1 MLHNGYIKCT
11 INNKKTKNY
20 QIRIEDLFA
29 YIDKVEQLNPEIMLP
44 TGIFSSKKYKAH
56 NSKLA
61 VIAHCVIHQ
70 KPPDDFK
77 DWLADEWF
85 DVDEMLSSN
94 DVSELIGY
102 TEKTIQDWEYK
113 KVLKNAWHQ
122 NHIFTTRT
130 G

>member
-56 NSKLA
+56 NSKTA
-61 VIAHCVIHQ
+61 VIAPALYI
-70 KPPDDFK
+70 KNRRMISK
-77 DWLADEWF
+77 
-85 DVDEMLSSN
+85 
-94 DVSELIGY
+94 IG
-102 TEKTIQDWEYK
+102 
-113 KVLKNAWHQ
+113 
-122 NHIFTTRT
+122 
-130 G
+130 